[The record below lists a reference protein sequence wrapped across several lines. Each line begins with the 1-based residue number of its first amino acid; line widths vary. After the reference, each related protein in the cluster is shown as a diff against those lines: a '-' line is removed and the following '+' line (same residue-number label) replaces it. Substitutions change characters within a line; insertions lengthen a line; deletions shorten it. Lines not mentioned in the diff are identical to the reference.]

1 MIKKILVI
9 FFILIFSFI
18 NYITYATDEIITSQM
33 EALNISS
40 FVKEGE
46 KYTKEVF
53 PDMNLNDFLSSAIKG
68 QVDNKGILNT
78 IFSLFGEE
86 LKNVISL
93 LGSILLVVVVH
104 SILKSFSD
112 NLENKGIGQIA
123 YYIEYILIVTIVMV
137 NFSEIVN
144 IIKDTISN
152 LVGFINCL
160 VPILLALMSASRKC
174 CFSNFDSTINNFFSC
189 IYSKHNN
196 IIHIANCLY
205 CNSFRN
211 NSQFIR

>member
-1 MIKKILVI
+1 MIKKILLI

-40 FVKEGE
+40 FIKEGE
-46 KYTKEVF
+46 KYTKEAF
-53 PDMNLNDFLSSAIKG
+53 PDMNLNDFLTSAIKG
-68 QVDNKGILNT
+68 QVDNKGILNK
-78 IFSLFGEE
+78 IFSLFGNE
-86 LKNVISL
+86 LKSVVSL
-93 LGSILLVVVVH
+93 LGSILIVIVIH

-112 NLENKGIGQIA
+112 NLGNKGIGQIA
-123 YYIEYILIVTIVMV
+123 YYIEYILIVTIIML

-174 CFSNFDSTINNFFSC
+174 CFCNIDSTINNFFSC

-196 IIHIANCLY
+196 IIHIANYFC
-205 CNSFRN
+205 CNSFRD
-211 NSQFIR
+211 NS

>member
-33 EALNISS
+33 KVLNISS
-40 FVKEGE
+40 FIKEGE

-93 LGSILLVVVVH
+93 LGSILLVVVIH

-144 IIKDTISN
+144 IIK
-152 LVGFINCL
+152 
-160 VPILLALMSASRKC
+160 
-174 CFSNFDSTINNFFSC
+174 
-189 IYSKHNN
+189 
-196 IIHIANCLY
+196 
-205 CNSFRN
+205 
-211 NSQFIR
+211 Q

>member
-78 IFSLFGEE
+78 IFSLFGKE

-93 LGSILLVVVVH
+93 LGSILLVVVIH

-123 YYIEYILIVTIVMV
+123 YYIEYILIVTIIMV
-137 NFSEIVN
+137 NFSE
-144 IIKDTISN
+144 
-152 LVGFINCL
+152 
-160 VPILLALMSASRKC
+160 
-174 CFSNFDSTINNFFSC
+174 
-189 IYSKHNN
+189 
-196 IIHIANCLY
+196 
-205 CNSFRN
+205 
-211 NSQFIR
+211 